1 MGFSQVNSFVP
12 QVATLNVMAPDTRR
26 KFVVVVNVLLLHLG
40 LLWAVQSGLIR
51 QTVERV
57 VPVQMLSEFIEA
69 PAPKVVPP
77 PPAPASPVRQ
87 PVAKAAAVQPQPAP
101 PALAVV
107 DDAPEPDARVVHV
120 AAPSPPALMA
130 APVSAAT
137 ATVAAPPRLELPS
150 SDADYLQNPRPVYP
164 PLSKRMGEQG
174 LVVYSVLIGTDGL
187 PVNARLVQSSGFDRL
202 DQAALSAVMRWRYS
216 PGKRNGVATAMFFN
230 VPIHWVLD

>member
-1 MGFSQVNSFVP
+1 
-12 QVATLNVMAPDTRR
+12 MAPDTRR

-40 LLWAVQSGLIR
+40 LLWAVQSGLTR
-51 QTVERV
+51 QTVEQV
-57 VPVQMLSEFIEA
+57 VPVQMLSDFIDP

-77 PPAPASPVRQ
+77 PPAPPSPVRQ

-101 PALAVV
+101 QSLAVV

-120 AAPSPPALMA
+120 AAPSAPAPMA
-130 APVSAAT
+130 APVSTAT
-137 ATVAAPPRLELPS
+137 TTVAAPPRLELPS

-174 LVVYSVLIGTDGL
+174 QVVYSVLIGTDGL
-187 PVNARLVQSSGFDRL
+187 PVSARLVKSSGFDRL

-216 PGKRNGVATAMFFN
+216 PGQRNGVATAMFFN
-230 VPIHWVLD
+230 VPINWVLE